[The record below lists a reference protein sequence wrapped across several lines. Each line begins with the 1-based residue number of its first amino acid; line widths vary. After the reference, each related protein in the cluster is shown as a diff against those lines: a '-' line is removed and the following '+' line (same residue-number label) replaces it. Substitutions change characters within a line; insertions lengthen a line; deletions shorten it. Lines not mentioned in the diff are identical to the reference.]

1 MSTTSLAVVGP
12 FAVAIR
18 TLVAL
23 RRTATRSSSGSFC
36 SHDKWFPEPESRIQM
51 GTPLV
56 GVCGAAASAVL
67 ASAPAC
73 QAFGFCSAAAAFGAA
88 AALALAFGA
97 GSAVLLASATC
108 AATAG
113 ASWRYLHC
121 DPCMH
126 PLAEL

>member
-1 MSTTSLAVVGP
+1 
-12 FAVAIR
+12 
-18 TLVAL
+18 
-23 RRTATRSSSGSFC
+23 
-36 SHDKWFPEPESRIQM
+36 M

-56 GVCGAAASAVL
+56 GVCGAAASGVL

-73 QAFGFCSAAAAFGAA
+73 QAFGFCSAAAALGSA
-88 AALALAFGA
+88 AALAFAFGA
-97 GSAVLLASATC
+97 GSAGFASATC